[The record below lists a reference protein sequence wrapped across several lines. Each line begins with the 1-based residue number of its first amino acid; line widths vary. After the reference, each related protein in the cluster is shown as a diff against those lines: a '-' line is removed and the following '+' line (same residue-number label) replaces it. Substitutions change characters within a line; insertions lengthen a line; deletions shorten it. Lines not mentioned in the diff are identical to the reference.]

1 MLLWALVAGLAG
13 AAMIPLEP
21 DLLEEGMIV
30 HFAQRMAHGEHLY
43 RDLVFFSGPLPFE
56 LLSLLFRIF
65 GEEIVVGRWTI
76 VVLMAGATAATFGLA
91 QHSRSGALAHVVAAA
106 FAVTPVLLFP
116 LASIFFY
123 SALALALAM
132 PAAFAAL
139 RGLEDR
145 RWAIAAG
152 ALAACVAL
160 TKQSV
165 GIVLGPGLVL
175 AVACL
180 ARPGLR
186 RARALDVASGGL
198 AVTVLTLAVYGLRGD
213 LGVFWH
219 SMVVM
224 PLSLGTEF
232 GSPYPNLWPIGELAE
247 GIRLPFYAPHLANL
261 LAPWLLRGSASFVVL
276 TQLLYALPFLAL
288 LVLFLRRML
297 RGAVPAAIWMVAVVL
312 LAFLAQLFPRSD
324 WGHLAYVLPP
334 AFFVLVTGL
343 GSSRDDA
350 TRFRSGRRSPLR
362 RAAPAFVACATILLG
377 SGGIALALHR
387 ASGPATLGPRVP
399 QRVLNPAYRRPD
411 LGRAIAHLR
420 SRVEPSE
427 PIFVA
432 RAEPLVYFATGTR
445 NPTPYAGII
454 PGLGEEQDRTII
466 EALESVRFVA
476 MSERDSDQFF
486 YYRDELPLVQR
497 YLERHFRVAK
507 GFEEQ
512 WGWMLVL
519 ERGEDRGPTAIDLLA
534 EVEGAV
540 GSRGARIDPW
550 MRDRDGRERPMRQP
564 IPRLATRLNRRPLGI
579 ALGPLGGGIDVE
591 LTIPDQGAIFEAG
604 VGLPTLQSGDRTF
617 VLPRGARFELHVDR
631 GDGFELLEAWTAP
644 ADRRRRTR
652 WTPFEADLSAF
663 AGETLRLRLAVT
675 PRARL
680 TRPALAWWGGPR
692 LVARDDAQDDA
703 STSRADPR

>member
-1 MLLWALVAGLAG
+1 
-13 AAMIPLEP
+13 MIPLEP

-65 GEEIVVGRWTI
+65 GEEIVVGRWAI

-91 QHSRSGALAHVVAAA
+91 QQSRSGSLAHGVTAV
-106 FAVTPVLLFP
+106 FAVSPILLFP

-145 RWAIAAG
+145 RWAVGAG

-165 GIVLGPGLVL
+165 GLVLGPGLVL

-180 ARPGLR
+180 ARPGQR

-198 AVTVLTLAVYGLRGD
+198 GVTILTLAVYGLRGD
-213 LGVFWH
+213 LGALWH
-219 SMVVM
+219 SMVVL
-224 PLSLGTEF
+224 PLSLGAEF
-232 GSPYPNLWPIGELAE
+232 GSPYPGLWPIGTLGE

-261 LAPWLLRGSASFVVL
+261 LAPELLRGSTSFVIL
-276 TQLLYALPFLAL
+276 TQTLYALPFLAL
-288 LVLFLRRML
+288 LVLVLRRSL
-297 RGAVPAAIWMVAVVL
+297 AGVVPAATWMGAVVL
-312 LAFLAQLFPRSD
+312 LAFLVQLFPRSD

-334 AFFVLVTGL
+334 AVFVLGTAF
-343 GSSRDDA
+343 GSADRDA
-350 TRFRSGRRSPLR
+350 TRGRPRHRSALLR
-362 RAAPAFVACATILLG
+362 ATPAFVLCTAILLG
-377 SGGIALALHR
+377 SGGLALALHR
-387 ASGPATLGPRVP
+387 AAGPATLGPRVP
-399 QRVLNPAYRRPD
+399 QRVLNPATRRPD
-411 LGRAIAHLR
+411 LGRAIAYLR
-420 SRVEPSE
+420 ARVDPGE

-432 RAEPLVYFATGTR
+432 RAEPLVYFATDTR

-454 PGLGEEQDRTII
+454 PGLGEEQDRIII
-466 EALESVRFVA
+466 EALDAHSVRFVA
-476 MSERDSDQFF
+476 MSERDSEQFF

-507 GFEEQ
+507 PFEQ
-512 WGWMLVL
+512 RWGWMLVL
-519 ERGEDRGPTAIDLLA
+519 ERGEDRGATAVDLLA
-534 EVEGAV
+534 ELENGV
-540 GSRGARIDPW
+540 GSRGLRGDRW
-550 MRDRDGRERPMRQP
+550 MRDRDGRERSVRRR
-564 IPRLATRLNRRPLGI
+564 IPRLGTRLNRRPLSVV
-579 ALGPLGGGIDVE
+579 LGPGGGGVDFE
-591 LTIPDQGAIFEAG
+591 LRIPDEGAVFEAS

-617 VLPRGARFELHVDR
+617 AQPRGARFELQVDS
-631 GDGFELLEAWTAP
+631 GDGFELLQAWTAP
-644 ADRRRRTR
+644 TDRRRRIR

-663 AGETLRLRLAVT
+663 SGETLRLRLEVT
-675 PRARL
+675 PRVRL
-680 TRPALAWWGGPR
+680 RRPTLAWWGSPR
-692 LVARDDAQDDA
+692 LVIRDETPDDPSGAR
-703 STSRADPR
+703 TEP

>member
-1 MLLWALVAGLAG
+1 
-13 AAMIPLEP
+13 MIPLEP

-65 GEEIVVGRWTI
+65 GEEIVVGRWAI
-76 VVLMAGATAATFGLA
+76 VVLMAGATAAAFGLA
-91 QHSRSGALAHVVAAA
+91 ARSRSGPLAHVVTAA
-106 FAVTPVLLFP
+106 FAVAPILLFP
-116 LASIFFY
+116 LVSIFFY

-180 ARPGLR
+180 ARPGQR

-198 AVTVLTLAVYGLRGD
+198 TVTVLTFVVYGLRGD

-224 PLSLGTEF
+224 PLSLGAEF
-232 GSPYPNLWPIGELAE
+232 GSPYPRLWPIGELGE
-247 GIRLPFYAPHLANL
+247 GLRLPFYAPHLANL
-261 LAPWLLRGSASFVVL
+261 LAPWLLRGSTAFIVL
-276 TQLLYALPFLAL
+276 TQTLYALPFLAL
-288 LVLFLRRML
+288 LILILRRML
-297 RGAVPAAIWMVAVVL
+297 VGAVPAAIWMVAVVL

-334 AFFVLVTGL
+334 AFFVLLTAL
-343 GSSRDDA
+343 GSSGGAA
-350 TRFRSGRRSPLR
+350 TRDQVGRRSALLR
-362 RAAPAFVACATILLG
+362 ATPAFVLCAGILLG

-387 ASGPATLGPRVP
+387 RAGPPTLGPRVP

-411 LGRAIAHLR
+411 LGRAIAYLR
-420 SRVEPSE
+420 AQVEPGE

-476 MSERDSDQFF
+476 MSERDSEQFF

-497 YLERHFRVAK
+497 HLERHFHVAK
-507 GFEEQ
+507 PFEEQ

-519 ERGEDRGPTAIDLLA
+519 ERGEDRGPTAVDLLA
-534 EVEGAV
+534 ELEGGV
-540 GSRGARIDPW
+540 GSRDLRVDPW
-550 MRDRDGRERPMRQP
+550 VRGRDGQERAVQLP
-564 IPRLATRLNRRPLGI
+564 IPRLATHLNRRPLGI
-579 ALGPLGGGIDVE
+579 VLGPLGGGVDFE
-591 LTIPDQGAIFEAG
+591 LTIPDEGAVFEAS

-617 VLPRGARFELHVDR
+617 VQPRGARFELHLDR
-631 GDGFELLEAWTAP
+631 GQGFELLEAWTAS
-644 ADRRRRTR
+644 AERRRRSR

-663 AGETLRLRLAVT
+663 AGETVRLRLAVT
-675 PRARL
+675 PRSRL
-680 TRPALAWWGGPR
+680 ARPALAWWGSPR
-692 LVARDDAQDDA
+692 LVARKEARDDSPA
-703 STSRADPR
+703 SEAHP

>member
-1 MLLWALVAGLAG
+1 
-13 AAMIPLEP
+13 MIPLEP

-65 GEEIVVGRWTI
+65 GEEIIVGRWAI
-76 VVLMAGATAATFGLA
+76 VALMAGATAATFGLA
-91 QHSRSGALAHVVAAA
+91 ERSRSGSLAHVVAAV
-106 FAVTPVLLFP
+106 FAVSPILLFP
-116 LASIFFY
+116 LVSIFFY

-145 RWAIAAG
+145 RWAITAG

-180 ARPGLR
+180 ARPGHR
-186 RARALDVASGGL
+186 RARALDVACGGL
-198 AVTVLTLAVYGLRGD
+198 AVTVLTLVLYVLRGD

-224 PLSLGTEF
+224 PLSLGAEF
-232 GSPYPNLWPIGELAE
+232 GSPYPNLWPIGELAD

-261 LAPWLLRGSASFVVL
+261 LAPWLVQGSAAFIAL
-276 TQLLYALPFLAL
+276 TQVLYALPFLAL
-288 LVLFLRRML
+288 LVLILRRMFV
-297 RGAVPAAIWMVAVVL
+297 GAVPAATWMGAVVL

-334 AFFVLVTGL
+334 AVFVLLTAL
-343 GSSRDDA
+343 GSSVDGA
-350 TRFRSGRRSPLR
+350 SRSRPGRRPVLL
-362 RAAPAFVACATILLG
+362 RAAPALVLCTGILLG
-377 SGGIALALHR
+377 SGAIALSLHR
-387 ASGPATLGPRVP
+387 AAEPATLGPQVP

-411 LGRAIAHLR
+411 LGRAIAYLR
-420 SRVEPSE
+420 AQAEPGE

-476 MSERDSDQFF
+476 MSERDSKQFF

-497 YLERHFRVAK
+497 HLERHFRVAK
-507 GFEEQ
+507 PFEEQ

-519 ERGEDRGPTAIDLLA
+519 ERGEDRGATAVDLLA
-534 EVEGAV
+534 EVEGGV
-540 GSRGARIDPW
+540 DNRGLRVDPW
-550 MRDRDGRERPMRQP
+550 LRDRDGREKAVHRP

-579 ALGPLGGGIDVE
+579 VLGPLGGGVDVE
-591 LTIPDQGAIFEAG
+591 LTIPDEGAVFEAS

-617 VLPRGARFELHVDR
+617 VQPRGARFELQVDR
-631 GDGFELLEAWTAP
+631 GDGFRLLEAWTAP
-644 ADRRRRTR
+644 DDRRRRVR

-675 PRARL
+675 PRSRL
-680 TRPALAWWGGPR
+680 TRPALAWWGSPR
-692 LVARDDAQDDA
+692 LVVRESDGALDGPPPSNAL
-703 STSRADPR
+703 P